1 MSVIYV
7 LLAISIVV
15 AILFF
20 IAFIVSVRNGQYD
33 DSYTPSV
40 RMLFE
45 DELVKTATATRDKN
59 SSLRGTKQNIESKQ
73 TDCRAA
79 LAMTKTKKKKEKRTE
94 KIDLLRMVYFLFSIF
109 SFL

>member
-15 AILFF
+15 AVGFF
-20 IAFIVSVRNGQYD
+20 IAFILAVKSGQYD

-45 DELVKTATATRDKN
+45 DELIKEQSNK
-59 SSLRGTKQNIESKQ
+59 SIL
-73 TDCRAA
+73 
-79 LAMTKTKKKKEKRTE
+79 TKKK
-94 KIDLLRMVYFLFSIF
+94 INN
-109 SFL
+109 